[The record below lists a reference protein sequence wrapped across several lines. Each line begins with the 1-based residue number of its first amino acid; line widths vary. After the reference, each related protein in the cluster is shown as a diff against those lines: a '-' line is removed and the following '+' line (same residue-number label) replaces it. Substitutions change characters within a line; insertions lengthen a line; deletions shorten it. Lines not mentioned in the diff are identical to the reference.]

1 MNLPPLERDVYA
13 ISNPSK
19 NRMSLEA
26 NFPTLESFT
35 DHYMHLIP
43 QDEPIYLG
51 GYSSGGLLA
60 ISMAAR
66 RRSLGHPVRNL
77 SFFGSSVL
85 TSKIT
90 GERCRSS

>member
-1 MNLPPLERDVYA
+1 
-13 ISNPSK
+13 
-19 NRMSLEA
+19 
-26 NFPTLESFT
+26 
-35 DHYMHLIP
+35 MHLIP

-85 TSKIT
+85 RFSLQKLQVKGVVLLDTFNTQGFIFISLVFDV
-90 GERCRSS
+90 